1 MIALDL
7 GEITEIVG
15 GRLVEADPAT
25 AVSGSVEYDSR
36 KAAPGGLFLALPGA
50 RVDGHDYVR
59 SALAAGCVAAL
70 VTRPIAGPRIEVADG
85 VAALS
90 ALAAAVARRLSATIV
105 GITGSSGKTSTKDLV
120 AHLLAL
126 AGPTVAAAGSMNN
139 ELGLPYT
146 VLRADEQT
154 RFLVLELGARGP
166 GHIRWLAEIA
176 PPSIG
181 AVLNVGSA
189 HLGEFGSR
197 QAIAAAK
204 AELVEALPDGTRGGV
219 AVLNADD
226 PLVRAMADRTTARV
240 VTFGE
245 AGGADVR
252 AAEIRVDDGGR
263 PSFTLRSGAEAVPVA
278 LQLVGAQH
286 VSNALAAAAIAAQA
300 GLAPATIA
308 SALGTA
314 RAVSPWRMALR
325 ERADGV
331 LVVNDAYN
339 ANPESMRA
347 ALRALAGL
355 AAARR
360 GRGGRSFAVLGEM
373 AELGPD
379 GPAEHESLGRFAAE
393 LDLARLIVVGEAA
406 RPLCL
411 GATGHASWAGTVQ
424 WVPDAAAALEVLR
437 AELRP
442 GDVVLVKASRAASL
456 EQVALT
462 LVEDDQSGGA
472 GNGTDAARAGG
483 DEA

>member
-1 MIALDL
+1 MITLEL
-7 GEITEIVG
+7 GAVAKIVG
-15 GRLVEADPAT
+15 GRLVAADPGIQ
-25 AVSGSVEYDSR
+25 VRGPVEYDSR

-50 RVDGHDYVR
+50 RVDGHDYVPA
-59 SALAAGCVAAL
+59 ALAAGCVAAL
-70 VTRPIAGPRIEVADG
+70 VTRPVAGPHIVVADG

-90 ALAAAVARRLSATIV
+90 ALASAVARRLTATVV

-120 AHLLAL
+120 AHLLPL

-146 VLRADEQT
+146 VLRANEQT
-154 RFLVLELGARGP
+154 RFLVLELGARGV

-176 PPSIG
+176 PPRIG

-197 QAIAAAK
+197 EAIAAAK
-204 AELVEALPDGTRGGV
+204 AELVEALPDAARGGV

-226 PLVRAMADRTTARV
+226 PLVRAMAARTTARV
-240 VTFGE
+240 VSFGA
-245 AGGADVR
+245 AGGADVG
-252 AAEIRVDDGGR
+252 AAEIRLDDGGR
-263 PSFTLRSGAEAVPVA
+263 PSFTLRTGTEAVPVA
-278 LQLVGAQH
+278 LQLVGAH
-286 VSNALAAAAIAAQA
+286 HIPNALAAAAIALEA
-300 GLAPATIA
+300 GLAPAAIA
-308 SALGTA
+308 GALGTA
-314 RAVSPWRMALR
+314 RAVSPWRMALT

-347 ALRALAGL
+347 GLRALVGL

-393 LDLARLIVVGEAA
+393 LDLARLVVVGEAA
-406 RPLCL
+406 APIRR
-411 GATGHASWAGTVQ
+411 GAVGHPSWTGTVQ
-424 WVPDAAAALEVLR
+424 EVPDAAAALDLLR
-437 AELRP
+437 AELRA

-456 EQVALT
+456 ERVALT
-462 LVEDDQSGGA
+462 LAEDDQCGRAGSGPG
-472 GNGTDAARAGG
+472 AARAGG